1 MFFNLFILISSEQ
14 NKCEEC
20 ERAFKKII
28 HKGNFNIKDR
38 EFPFCKG
45 NQKCNSL
52 SNTVHK
58 KILQHISPR
67 DYCSSIK
74 LCRPTASSLSM
85 KPRKSASEISFHDA
99 EDNCKFCTDFFE
111 WYLNEGIEDS
121 MVPLVQKMFQALC
134 DLVGSSDTFEHM
146 CEVLKKKNYA
156 PVAIRNFFN
165 LLRAKFDNQELCA
178 RMALCPSL

>member
-1 MFFNLFILISSEQ
+1 MKKKLNSQIRKKKFFNLFILISSEQ

-52 SNTVHK
+52 SNTVYK

-67 DYCSSIK
+67 DYCSSLK

-85 KPRKSASEISFHDA
+85 KPRKTSSEITLHETD
-99 EDNCKFCTDFFE
+99 DPCQFCNDFLQYFFT
-111 WYLNEGIEDS
+111 EGIEDVS
-121 MVPLVQKMFQALC
+121 VPVIKDFLVKACEQQGLMF
-134 DLVGSSDTFEHM
+134 
-146 CEVLKKKNYA
+146 
-156 PVAIRNFFN
+156 AIICKRFKDRNI
-165 LLRAKFDNQELCA
+165 
-178 RMALCPSL
+178 